1 MHKLTRKRQV
11 TIPKA
16 ICNELGL
23 EPGNMVE
30 IFARDGVAHLV
41 RMNDESLAGQFSDF
55 VGEKKIPT
63 EKEMKEAINTRAKR
77 KFSRHFSLPGRHND
91 RS

>member
-16 ICNELGL
+16 VCDELGL

-41 RMNDESLAGQFSDF
+41 RMNNESLAGNFSHLVED
-55 VGEKKIPT
+55 KKIPT
-63 EKEMKEAINTRAKR
+63 DQEMKQAIKTRVKR
-77 KFSRHFSLPGRHND
+77 KFTPRPPSGGQGDCS
-91 RS
+91 

>member
-16 ICNELGL
+16 VCNKLGL
-23 EPGNMVE
+23 EPGNLVE

-41 RMNDESLAGQFSDF
+41 RMSDESLAGRFSDF
-55 VGEKKIPT
+55 VAEKKMPT
-63 EKEMKEAINTRAKR
+63 EKEVNKAIKTRVKR
-77 KFSRHFSLPGRHND
+77 KYNPYLSPGRRDD

>member
-16 ICNELGL
+16 VCNELGL
-23 EPGNMVE
+23 EPGNLVE
-30 IFARDGVAHLV
+30 IFARDGVSHLV
-41 RMNDESLAGQFSDF
+41 RMSNESLAGKFAHLIT
-55 VGEKKIPT
+55 EHEMPT
-63 EKEMKEAINTRAKR
+63 EKELKEAIKSRVKR
-77 KFSRHFSLPGRHND
+77 KFDPMPTPGRYDD

>member
-16 ICNELGL
+16 VCNELGL

-41 RMNDESLAGQFSDF
+41 RMSDESLAGRFSGYI
-55 VGEKKIPT
+55 GEHKMPAD
-63 EKEMKEAINTRAKR
+63 KELKEAIKSRVKR
-77 KFSRHFSLPGRHND
+77 KFDLMPTPGRYDD

>member
-16 ICNELGL
+16 ICIELGL

-30 IFARDGVAHLV
+30 IFARDGVAHLIK
-41 RMNDESLAGQFSDF
+41 MSDESLAGRFSDF
-55 VGEKKIPT
+55 VGDRIMPT
-63 EKEMKEAINTRAKR
+63 QNNIQEAIKTRVKR
-77 KFSRHFSLPGRHND
+77 KFARHPPQGRHDD
-91 RS
+91 RG

>member
-11 TIPKA
+11 TIPKSV
-16 ICNELGL
+16 CNQLGL

-41 RMNDESLAGQFSDF
+41 RMSDKSLAGRFSNL
-55 VGEKKIPT
+55 VGEKTIPPEKRYETGNQIQGKT
-63 EKEMKEAINTRAKR
+63 EVQSPFHTRK
-77 KFSRHFSLPGRHND
+77 S
-91 RS
+91 

>member
-16 ICNELGL
+16 VCNELGL

-41 RMNDESLAGQFSDF
+41 RMSDKSLAGKFSNLVAGQKMPAD
-55 VGEKKIPT
+55 EDL
-63 EKEMKEAINTRAKR
+63 KEAIKSRVKR
-77 KFSRHFSLPGRHND
+77 KFNPASTPGRYD
-91 RS
+91 DCS

>member
-16 ICNELGL
+16 VCNELGL

-30 IFARDGVAHLV
+30 IFARDGIAHLV
-41 RMNDESLAGQFSDF
+41 RMSDESLAGRFSDF
-55 VGEKKIPT
+55 VGDGVMPT
-63 EKEMKEAINTRAKR
+63 ENDMKETIKTRVKR
-77 KFSRHFSLPGRHND
+77 KFSQHPSPGRYDD